1 MFSPSSN
8 DTCFGSLT
16 FTAHTSKRKLIVLVD
31 DSPVA
36 LTLDQYHLLAQ
47 FAAKRRRTPTGRLT
61 QSDVDASDLQHFRM
75 KVHRLRRAVDA
86 SLGRGCGELL
96 IQNGVPCEYRLC
108 VSAGQIFADRSC
120 VDLPTGIT
128 DINVREF
135 PPLPESDDRPPND
148 ESGLGD
154 AA

>member
-8 DTCFGSLT
+8 DTSFGSLT
-16 FTAHTSKRKLIVLVD
+16 FTALPYDRKLIVLVD

-47 FAAKRRRTPTGRLT
+47 FAAKRRQSPTGRLT
-61 QSDVDASDLQHFRM
+61 HKDVVASDLQHFRM
-75 KVHRLRRAVDA
+75 KVHRLRRAIDA

-108 VSAGQIFADRSC
+108 VPAEKIFADGSC
-120 VDLPTGIT
+120 VDLTLDDT
-128 DINVREF
+128 TVAVREF
-135 PPLPESDDRPPND
+135 PPPPESDDRPPTD
-148 ESGLGD
+148 ESGLDD